1 MTGRAPGEVPTADAT
16 SYDVGS
22 VAVKIGATDPLPSDL
37 VTPAHTVVCQSPD
50 AVDEVEQ
57 AWRADRERERR
68 PPPSDEVTEDDEG
81 PPAGRAPSV
90 PVHGERRSP
99 RPASGDTGVR
109 P

>member
-1 MTGRAPGEVPTADAT
+1 MSCAQEPCGLAVAGGENPGPSP

-68 PPPSDEVTEDDEG
+68 PPPSDEVTEDDE
-81 PPAGRAPSV
+81 
-90 PVHGERRSP
+90 
-99 RPASGDTGVR
+99 
-109 P
+109 

>member
-1 MTGRAPGEVPTADAT
+1 MRWRVERIPARHT

-68 PPPSDEVTEDDEG
+68 PPPSDEVTEDDE
-81 PPAGRAPSV
+81 
-90 PVHGERRSP
+90 
-99 RPASGDTGVR
+99 
-109 P
+109 